1 MEEEKKVEEV
11 KEEATPVTS
20 GNNKGSSKV
29 IVAIMGVVIVALV
42 VALVIVLLNGNKK
55 SNNDNKETNT
65 VTNTET
71 NTEVTNTEVEPD
83 KPETTATEL
92 EFAQIPCGSVD
103 FTIGTGTVTVDQI
116 SAHDKLG
123 MLSTA
128 LLEIIGEEKL
138 STVVAGE
145 PFALD
150 IDILEI
156 AKQYF
161 DVDQEM
167 EQQIKEGFGTGFYVF
182 KQNDGQAT
190 LDLIIGGCIPPMNE
204 GYYVKYKD
212 STKDNNTLIKTYYYY
227 YAKNSDAIETGD
239 NVLFPTSYYKLKEDA
254 EPIYKDL
261 VSEEAIKYESFNSF
275 DVYFDTTNG
284 NMKLT
289 KVVFK

>member
-20 GNNKGSSKV
+20 GNNKGSNKV

-55 SNNDNKETNT
+55 SNNDNKETTNT

-71 NTEVTNTEVEPD
+71 NTEVEPD
-83 KPETTATEL
+83 KPESTATEL

-138 STVVAGE
+138 GTVVAGE
-145 PFALD
+145 TFTLD

-239 NVLFPTSYYKLKEDA
+239 DVLFPTSYYKLKEDA

-261 VSEEAIKYESFNSF
+261 LSEEAIKYESFNSF